1 MSERLT
7 IVLPLK
13 GRPLFTLRFLWH
25 ANASRLPYRF
35 LLADGQ
41 VRPQLTSVLVNSR
54 EVFPNLNI
62 EYLQYPDDVSFSRF
76 FAKMDDAINRVRTP
90 YVMLADNDDFLAPA
104 GIERSMDFLDNAPDY
119 VCCGGGIA
127 GFSVYSA
134 QGEKNPGLVGPFN
147 KFAFRY
153 AAEDRSMD
161 IGYGSVTKRLLAG
174 AQYSWGYYAVY
185 RSSVLGDIAR
195 EVVEIDFSDLMLYEW
210 FCGLRTLSLGKARSD
225 PAVIG
230 YLRQYW
236 TSLRSSFANDWVHH
250 LLRSRFT
257 LDFSTVI
264 ERLSASA
271 AQADSADGAEIGER
285 LRQTFDVWYRGFLRH
300 NYGPSGILRQFL
312 RENTPAV
319 LLWLK
324 RRRRYSVP
332 YERIALLRRLVN
344 QGASADYLAIFRREL
359 NAIENVLAGVEFAEF
374 IQHYI
379 SVLGA
384 VDTAAVIA
392 PAKIKVAAE

>member
-13 GRPLFTLRFLWH
+13 GRSLFTLRFLWH
-25 ANASRLPYRF
+25 ANASRMPYHF

-41 VRPQLTSVLVNSR
+41 VRSQLTSVLANSR

-76 FAKMDDAINRVRTP
+76 FAKMHDAINRVRTP

-134 QGEKNPGLVGPFN
+134 WGGPSPGLVGPFN

-153 AAEDRSMD
+153 AAEDRSQD
-161 IGYGSVTKRLLAG
+161 IGAVSVAKRLVAG

-185 RSSVLGDIAR
+185 RSGVLGAISR
-195 EVVEIDFSDLMLYEW
+195 EAVEIDFSDLMLYEW
-210 FCGLRTLSLGKARSD
+210 FCGLRTLTLGKARSD

-236 TSLRSSFANDWVHH
+236 TSLRSSFAHDWVHH

-257 LDFSTVI
+257 PDFSTVI
-264 ERLSASA
+264 DRLSVSA
-271 AQADSADGAEIGER
+271 GQADNADGVEIGER

-300 NYGPSGILRQFL
+300 NYGPSGMLRQFL
-312 RENTPAV
+312 RENTPGL

-332 YERIALLRRLVN
+332 YERRTLYRQLVN
-344 QGASADYLAIFRREL
+344 HGASADYLVMFRREL
-359 NAIENVLAGVEFAEF
+359 SAIENVLTGVEFAKF
-374 IQHYI
+374 IQPYI

-384 VDTAAVIA
+384 ADTAAVIA